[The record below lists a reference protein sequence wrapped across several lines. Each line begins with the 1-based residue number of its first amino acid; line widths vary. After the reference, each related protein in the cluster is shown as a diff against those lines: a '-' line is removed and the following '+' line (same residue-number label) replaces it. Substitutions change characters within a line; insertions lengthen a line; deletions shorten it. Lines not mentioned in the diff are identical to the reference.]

1 MNKTFLSMIL
11 YFLALLA
18 GLLSITTPSTIFLLP
33 GIIASGGLKLRHE
46 FVVLGFI
53 LSFAVA
59 QTLANAQGF
68 DMHVL
73 RSIGVGALV
82 VYGLSFIYPQK
93 AQQLLAKQFPKIN
106 IFEHIG
112 SALAVG
118 VMHGLVWMPPAGP
131 MLGTVISLSQS
142 NRNLL
147 VSFILFAIYAAGA
160 GLPMLAIAHLGHK
173 KFDAWKGTPRHS
185 KVLRIVG
192 FVILLVS
199 ILIATGVD
207 AIFQTVMISSYPSGI
222 MPL

>member
-1 MNKTFLSMIL
+1 MKKTFLSMIL

-18 GLLSITTPSTIFLLP
+18 GLLSITTPSTVFLLP
-33 GIIASGGLKLRHE
+33 GIIASGGLRLRHE

-53 LSFAVA
+53 ISFALA

-68 DMHVL
+68 NMDLL
-73 RSIGVGALV
+73 RSLGVGALV

-93 AQQLLAKQFPKIN
+93 AQLLLAKQFPKIN

-118 VMHGLVWMPPAGP
+118 VIHGLIWMPPAGP
-131 MLGTVISLSQS
+131 MLGMVIALAQH

-147 VSFILFAIYAAGA
+147 VSFILFAVYAAGA
-160 GLPMLAIAHLGHK
+160 GLPMLAIAHLGHN
-173 KFDAWKGTPRHS
+173 KFNAWKNTPRHDHA
-185 KVLRIVG
+185 LRIVG
-192 FVILLVS
+192 FIILLAAV
-199 ILIATGVD
+199 LIATGVD